1 MKRSCVF
8 QNGSCLPPARS
19 TRRFFSSIYHG
30 NLFELLEINLT
41 KLQQPPDWV
50 PLAFL
55 PLRIVHVG
63 PPAIRQL
70 QFLLSHPTL
79 VPIAVPTHESRLQQ
93 TVTLHIHLS
102 ASPVLGTAVFPVSS
116 PLSRVLQEMIF
127 HCSIF
132 YMWLGQSGGFPAP
145 YIQNWKPHTAMTF

>member
-1 MKRSCVF
+1 MKRSCLF

-63 PPAIRQL
+63 PPAICQL
-70 QFLLSHPTL
+70 QFLLSHPTP
-79 VPIAVPTHESRLQQ
+79 VPIALPTHESRLQQ
-93 TVTLHIHLS
+93 TVTLRIRLS

-116 PLSRVLQEMIF
+116 PLTYPTGDDFSV
-127 HCSIF
+127 CSIF

-145 YIQNWKPHTAMTF
+145 YMQNWKPRTAMTF